1 MNDNPCAF
9 CSEYDPDVGVPCF
22 YYNKYDKCPIG
33 WEPSKEERDRM
44 RHQEND
50 SEYE

>member
-1 MNDNPCAF
+1 MIDNPYAYCMTLML
-9 CSEYDPDVGVPCF
+9 EYLVSI
-22 YYNKYDKCPIG
+22 NKNHKFPIG

-50 SEYE
+50 SESE